1 MNCDRA
7 ERLLPLLGRGDLKQ
21 KDARALQEHLVDC
34 DRCAES
40 ARDYEQFFDLLH
52 STGELHFDEEF
63 FGRVRRTVLSEIR
76 LRERRLPTPLQWW
89 RSNPVAVLGIVVLVM
104 IAFGAGS
111 ALLNREFAV
120 RNNER
125 VASSTEDAH
134 GVHQPPQAIP
144 ATTIDVVEPDG
155 KESRV
160 AVVNSR
166 RNAWNR
172 LSRRSRNLKTAPA
185 GDMIARR
192 DGKVRFDR
200 KPPEEKPSVEL
211 SLKQAA
217 TAQRQEA
224 SRIEILTADPNIRI
238 IWLTAKNTN

>member
-7 ERLLPLLGRGDLKQ
+7 ERLLPLLGRGDLKP
-21 KDARALQEHLVDC
+21 KDARALQEHLLDC
-34 DRCAES
+34 SRCGES
-40 ARDYEQFFDLLH
+40 VHDYAQFFDLLH
-52 STGELHFDEEF
+52 STAELDFDEEF
-63 FGRVRRTVLSEIR
+63 FGRIRRSVLSEIR
-76 LRERRLPTPLQWW
+76 LRERRPPTPLQWW

-104 IAFGAGS
+104 IAFGGI
-111 ALLNREFAV
+111 ALFKRTWSGLH
-120 RNNER
+120 NER
-125 VASSTEDAH
+125 VASSTEEAH
-134 GVHQPPQAIP
+134 GVQQRPQVIP
-144 ATTIDVVEPDG
+144 ATTIDVVKPDL
-155 KESRV
+155 KERRG

-166 RNAWNR
+166 RNAWDR
-172 LSRRSRNLKTAPA
+172 LSRRSRNLKTAQA